1 MICNNFISLGRW
13 LNSTNAKDIGTLY
26 LIFAVFA
33 GMLGTAFSVIIR
45 LELASPGVQI
55 LNGDHQL
62 FNVVI
67 TAHAILMIFFMVNVF
82 VTENNIILFTFT
94 NRLGKS
100 SNSKSSYINMIPII
114 DLKKAPHKYVEYTIK
129 DPYNNRKSIALIAK
143 KAVGVYIFYAKN
155 GACYVGSSI
164 SLYARVN
171 SYFMPSILSKG
182 DRRVLRYFHRYG
194 FQDVTLTLLVM
205 EYNSTKDMAVEL
217 EQYCIDTLNPDLNV
231 DLVASS
237 TGYHEPISEY
247 WRNYFRRM
255 RGIKIF
261 IYDILQSKLI
271 FSSDSVQFVA
281 DHVGIHRSTILRYT
295 ESGDLYLNRF
305 IISYEPITEIE
316 VDTELDLSAFKELL
330 KNVRLD
336 HDLAS
341 KQPSS
346 KPVLAENVVHPHL
359 TKIYTSINSLVKYIK
374 GDRST
379 IRTYLSGKKVGKLYR
394 KQ

>member
-1 MICNNFISLGRW
+1 
-13 LNSTNAKDIGTLY
+13 
-26 LIFAVFA
+26 
-33 GMLGTAFSVIIR
+33 
-45 LELASPGVQI
+45 
-55 LNGDHQL
+55 
-62 FNVVI
+62 
-67 TAHAILMIFFMVNVF
+67 
-82 VTENNIILFTFT
+82 
-94 NRLGKS
+94 
-100 SNSKSSYINMIPII
+100 
-114 DLKKAPHKYVEYTIK
+114 
-129 DPYNNRKSIALIAK
+129 
-143 KAVGVYIFYAKN
+143 
-155 GACYVGSSI
+155 
-164 SLYARVN
+164 
-171 SYFMPSILSKG
+171 
-182 DRRVLRYFHRYG
+182 
-194 FQDVTLTLLVM
+194 
-205 EYNSTKDMAVEL
+205 
-217 EQYCIDTLNPDLNV
+217 
-231 DLVASS
+231 
-237 TGYHEPISEY
+237 
-247 WRNYFRRM
+247 M

-346 KPVLAENVVHPHL
+346 KPVLAENVLHPHL